1 MTHVLV
7 LQDDQWTEWH
17 HYFVVTSP
25 IPIAMV
31 LLIAALGW
39 SGFTDFYIGVMPLYV
54 FLIMCGKSL
63 YSSSSG
69 LTFDLLVFWVVRE

>member
-1 MTHVLV
+1 MTRVLV

-31 LLIAALGW
+31 LLIAAQGW

-54 FLIMCGKSL
+54 FLIMWGKSP
-63 YSSSSG
+63 YSSS
-69 LTFDLLVFWVVRE
+69 LTFVFFILLVVRDN